1 MKIEYHCSTSNKNT
15 ALIELLNRENIKYSE
30 GVPGIIDDIIFDI
43 CSDHPKFDE
52 VFPLAKTAIENELPP
67 LILESAVFSKEEMES
82 AKWFFMHATRPLI
95 ETRKKEYTFMYSCR
109 LPSEITKYHHRTQV
123 NPFVVKSMPKWKTKF
138 NFASECCG
146 DFSMIFCSDFAR
158 EQIMQSDIV
167 GIDFM
172 PVYKGNL
179 TELKEDIHQFKVDNI
194 LPTEAFRF
202 IGNHI
207 IEPCPICGVPNYV
220 LKQPMLDHI
229 RVIPDRIPEGIDVF
243 KSEMTVY
250 EGWGEKL
257 IIVSKKVYN
266 LIAKDMKE
274 RQVRFTPIAW

>member
-1 MKIEYHCSTSNKNT
+1 MKTEYHCSISNKNI
-15 ALIELLNRENIKYSE
+15 ALIELLNRENIKYDETLS
-30 GVPGIIDDIIFDI
+30 GFVFDFY
-43 CSDHPKFDE
+43 SDHPKCDE
-52 VFPLAKTAIENELPP
+52 IISLVKSDPETRFPPSISETAI
-67 LILESAVFSKEEMES
+67 FSKEEMEN
-82 AKWFFMHATRPLI
+82 ANWFFMQATRPLI
-95 ETRKKEYTFMYSCR
+95 ETRKNEYTFNYSCK
-109 LPSEITKYHHRTQV
+109 LPSELPRYHHRIQV
-123 NPFVVKSMPKWKTKF
+123 NPFVVKAMPKWKTKF

-158 EQIMQSDIV
+158 EKITQSDIV
-167 GIDFM
+167 GIDFV

-179 TELKEDIHQFKVDNI
+179 TEIKEDIHQFKVDNI

-220 LKQPMLDHI
+220 LKQPMKDHI
-229 RVIPDRIPEGIDVF
+229 RVIADKIPEGIDVF

-274 RQVRFTPIAW
+274 RQVRFTPIGW

>member
-1 MKIEYHCSTSNKNT
+1 MKTKYHCSVSNKNI
-15 ALIELLNRENIKYSE
+15 ALIELLNREKIKYTDCL
-30 GVPGIIDDIIFDI
+30 DDIVFDI
-43 CSDHPKFDE
+43 CSDHPNFD
-52 VFPLAKTAIENELPP
+52 VIFSLVKTVIENELPP
-67 LILESAVFSKEEMES
+67 LIIETDIFSKEEMEN
-82 AKWFFMHATRPLI
+82 ANWFFMPATRQLI
-95 ETRKKEYTFMYSCR
+95 ETRKDEYTFNYSCK
-109 LPSEITKYHHRTQV
+109 LPSELPRYHHRIQV
-123 NPFVVKSMPKWKTKF
+123 NPFVVKAMPKWKTKF

-158 EQIMQSDIV
+158 EKITQSDIV
-167 GIDFM
+167 GIDFL

-194 LPTEAFRF
+194 LPADAFRF
-202 IGNHI
+202 IGDHR

-220 LKQPMLDHI
+220 LKDPMKDNI
-229 RVIPDRIPEGIDVF
+229 RVIPDKIPDGIDVF

-257 IIVSKKVYN
+257 IIVSKKVYD

-274 RQVRFTPIAW
+274 RQVRFTPIG